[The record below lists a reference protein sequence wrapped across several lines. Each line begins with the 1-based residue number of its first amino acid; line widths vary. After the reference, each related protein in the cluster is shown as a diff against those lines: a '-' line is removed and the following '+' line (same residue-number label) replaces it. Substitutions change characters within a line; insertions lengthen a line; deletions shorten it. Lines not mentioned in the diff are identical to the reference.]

1 MGYPSW
7 VPFFAAKL
15 RLCWGIWL
23 HFAIQFALILAFLK
37 SRLVEGELQE
47 LLPIDGESA
56 NTNALQFI
64 KFVFFKKR
72 KIQNSIRELV
82 KSAVADSPLCGA
94 VDSYF
99 VTMLQLLYSYILS
112 MLWPYYRDVFS
123 MIYICFI

>member
-37 SRLVEGELQE
+37 SRLVEGQLQE

-64 KFVFFKKR
+64 KFVFFQKAR
-72 KIQNSIRELV
+72 WRTRR
-82 KSAVADSPLCGA
+82 SAA
-94 VDSYF
+94 
-99 VTMLQLLYSYILS
+99 
-112 MLWPYYRDVFS
+112 LWISDIVVQ
-123 MIYICFI
+123 I